1 MRLTALARLRHMLA
15 ARNKK
20 GSTTMKISEKL
31 GHKQTFSF
39 EIFPPRG
46 EMPREAAFGVA
57 SEMAHDKPDWISVT
71 YSAGGSGNSANTAPI
86 AGSVERDLGITAL
99 AHLTCLGSTCA
110 DVDAYVSELV
120 ASGVQNVLAL
130 RGDRA
135 PGREAIDFEH
145 ASDLIA
151 HLREVSPELCIGAA
165 CSPEGHVESPTEDE
179 SYESLYKKQE
189 AGADYLVS
197 QLFFDNEDFYRFRE
211 KCLRHRVK
219 LPIVAGVMP
228 FTSVKQIQ
236 RMAFTCGASIPAKV
250 VKRLVLAGD
259 DPAAQAAAGIE
270 YACEQLRDLA
280 ANGVDGLHV
289 YSMNK
294 PAIAHTA
301 HDALVECG
309 YLEA

>member
-1 MRLTALARLRHMLA
+1 MRIIDKLA
-15 ARNKK
+15 A
-20 GSTTMKISEKL
+20 G
-31 GHKQTFSF
+31 QTFSF
-39 EIFPPRG
+39 EIFPPKG
-46 EMPREAAFGVA
+46 ELPLEAAYEVA
-57 SEMAHDKPDWISVT
+57 REMAQDRPDWISVT
-71 YSAGGSGNSANTAPI
+71 YSAGGSGNSANTVPI
-86 AGSVERDLGITAL
+86 AAAFDRDLGVTAL

-110 DVDAYVSELV
+110 DVDAYA
-120 ASGVQNVLAL
+120 ASLADAGVENVLAL

-135 PGREAIDFEH
+135 PGREARDFAH

-151 HLREVSPELCIGAA
+151 YLRDRGSDLCIGAA
-165 CSPEGHVESPTEDE
+165 CYPEGHVESPTEQE
-179 SYESLYKKQE
+179 SFEALYKKQE

-211 KCLRHRVK
+211 KCLRHRVR
-219 LPIVAGVMP
+219 LPIVAGIMP

-259 DPAAQAAAGIE
+259 DPADQARAGVE
-270 YACEQLRDLA
+270 YACEQLCDLA

-294 PAIAHTA
+294 PSVAHA
-301 HDALVECG
+301 AREALLACG

>member
-1 MRLTALARLRHMLA
+1 MRIIDKLAS
-15 ARNKK
+15 
-20 GSTTMKISEKL
+20 G
-31 GHKQTFSF
+31 QTFSF
-39 EIFPPRG
+39 EIFPPKG
-46 EMPREAAFGVA
+46 EMPLETAYAVA
-57 SEMAHDKPDWISVT
+57 SEMAADRPDWISVT
-71 YSAGGSGNSANTAPI
+71 YSAGGSGNSANTVPI
-86 AGSVERDLGITAL
+86 AASIERDLGVTAL
-99 AHLTCLGSTCA
+99 AHLTCLGSSCS
-110 DVDAYVSELV
+110 DVDAYAAALED
-120 ASGVQNVLAL
+120 AGIENVLAL

-135 PGREAIDFEH
+135 PGRDPIDFEH

-151 HLREVSPELCIGAA
+151 YLRGRCVDLCIGAA
-165 CSPEGHVESPTEDE
+165 CYPEGHVESPTEQE
-179 SYESLYKKQE
+179 SFESLYKKQE

-211 KCLRHRVK
+211 KCLRHRVR
-219 LPIVAGVMP
+219 LPIVAGIMP

-259 DPAAQAAAGIE
+259 DAADQARAGVE
-270 YACEQLRDLA
+270 YACEQLADLA

-294 PAIAHTA
+294 PSVAHA
-301 HDALVECG
+301 AREALLACG